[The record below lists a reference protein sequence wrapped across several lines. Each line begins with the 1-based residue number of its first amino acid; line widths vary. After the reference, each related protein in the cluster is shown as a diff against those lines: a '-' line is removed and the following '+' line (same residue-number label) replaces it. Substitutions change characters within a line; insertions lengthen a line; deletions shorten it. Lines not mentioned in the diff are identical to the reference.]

1 MGVFPKGSGQF
12 VCSKTFNCFDI
23 TLIAQSRRN
32 GLKFLFRQKSHHSV
46 VGVISHIE
54 YVENPFMSYNLWK
67 KRPSAAILEWK
78 RALVRMN
85 YRGQNG
91 CHFAKLHAKIFWRH
105 GMHDLLPVHLVND
118 VVVITQNWCECKAGK
133 SGCSQ
138 SIGLLYLLV
147 HFQRTN
153 LETVSEVQSK
163 TSLPQ
168 TWHLLRKGRFLD
180 TTRNV
185 ANYTR
190 KYSIKHSVSLDIELF
205 LVKLGPTYTL

>member
-1 MGVFPKGSGQF
+1 
-12 VCSKTFNCFDI
+12 
-23 TLIAQSRRN
+23 
-32 GLKFLFRQKSHHSV
+32 
-46 VGVISHIE
+46 
-54 YVENPFMSYNLWK
+54 
-67 KRPSAAILEWK
+67 
-78 RALVRMN
+78 
-85 YRGQNG
+85 
-91 CHFAKLHAKIFWRH
+91 
-105 GMHDLLPVHLVND
+105 MHDLLPVHLVND
-118 VVVITQNWCECKAGK
+118 VVVITQNWCECTTGK
-133 SGCSQ
+133 SGCSH

-185 ANYTR
+185 VNYTG